1 LLSEEGKSCDIDII
15 EKEMEPEQQKPKRVF
30 FKRFWWAGLI
40 CLILLISLV
49 GFLVSLNQTEKKR
62 NAEKE
67 QQKQAQ
73 INKERAKENQGYK
86 YIEPTMTEAE
96 LAKASLALKN
106 GVSIDDPANDFAI
119 PPVGVDADGKS
130 DNQKPYSLGWNDIK
144 KVTFGADN
152 ENFYIRYDFYGMF
165 PNSMVTTE
173 GDDIRGIGGNVGL
186 SKFTSTDGTTNEGMW
201 QIGLTYAES
210 KGKDSKDESAGFNI
224 ITPRLHVTSIAS
236 PTSEI
241 DKHGETIYS
250 LGSDKGKVYG
260 GVGKDFLMAA
270 FPLANLHVLPNSDIS
285 FDISVETNSHI
296 YHHSSID
303 PLLDFGSSKSGKT
316 IQYKLGSNTY
326 TSFKPDYK

>member
-1 LLSEEGKSCDIDII
+1 
-15 EKEMEPEQQKPKRVF
+15 M
-30 FKRFWWAGLI
+30 
-40 CLILLISLV
+40 LILLIGFV
-49 GFLVSLNQTEKKR
+49 GFTVYSNQTEKNKE
-62 NAEKE
+62 AEKE
-67 QQKQAQ
+67 LQKQAQ
-73 INKERAKENQGYK
+73 INEEKAKENQGYQ
-86 YIEPTMTEAE
+86 YVEPLMTAE
-96 LAKASLALKN
+96 QLKKANSILAN

-119 PPVGVDADGKS
+119 PPVGVDADGKP
-130 DNQKPYSLGWNDIK
+130 DNQKPYSLGWNDLK

-152 ENFYIRYDFYGMF
+152 ENFYIRYDFYGIL

-173 GDDIRGIGGNVGL
+173 GDDIRGIGGNVVL

-201 QIGLTYAES
+201 QIGLTYADS
-210 KGKDSKDESAGFNI
+210 KGEDSKDESAGSNI
-224 ITPRLHVTSIAS
+224 ITPSLHVTSIAS

-285 FDISVETNSHI
+285 FDISVETNSRI

-326 TSFKPDYK
+326 TSFKLDYK